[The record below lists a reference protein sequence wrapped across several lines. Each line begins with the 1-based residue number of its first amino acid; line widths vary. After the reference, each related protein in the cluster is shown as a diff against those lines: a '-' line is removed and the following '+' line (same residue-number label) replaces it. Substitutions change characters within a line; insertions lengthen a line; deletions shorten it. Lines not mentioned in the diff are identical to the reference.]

1 MNFIAD
7 ELDIYF
13 WASVKKESGEF
24 FFLFFFFV
32 FREIWCIMIRVVC
45 ERAGAQK
52 SNDLSI
58 LFSSRSIKVTRE
70 ISSFE
75 GRNFSPFLNFFY
87 RHNFYKLKITNLYSE
102 VTNC

>member
-52 SNDLSI
+52 VTI
-58 LFSSRSIKVTRE
+58 LVYYFHLVR
-70 ISSFE
+70 
-75 GRNFSPFLNFFY
+75 
-87 RHNFYKLKITNLYSE
+87 LK
-102 VTNC
+102 